1 MVYPRRGLSARC
13 IYTVYLYWGKGGETL
28 GSIIVWL
35 LNDGNVREHCGR
47 TVAKVHH
54 TAQHRRQGKW
64 RCCNDEKFYANKL
77 HALPDELVWDLFQTE
92 ENLMKKI
99 LFATTA
105 LVATAGV
112 AAADITV
119 GGNAR
124 FGVGYSS
131 GAENGL
137 AGTGGYPSNGNDR
150 AVNGRS
156 KTDIISRFRLQFDA
170 TSETDGGV
178 TIGGR
183 VRAEADNNIY
193 GGQVAAAN
201 AAFRSNAEVMQWST
215 PRLFATYGGFT
226 LGVGNINGALESV
239 PGLYLETRSGG
250 TGLDGSQYVANVAN
264 VNNNYF
270 NWDYYDS
277 DGSSVSS
284 NGVEAIY
291 NLGGF
296 GTHLSYS
303 VSNGAVAQELIAV
316 NASYKYNNFTVAAA
330 VQRSD
335 FAWADKEVLTIKG
348 DFGMFG
354 ARLAYANNEGIDKIM
369 LAGSY
374 DLGAATKLV
383 GWVAK
388 EGAVSAADV
397 ARSRQDN
404 RDGVVGS
411 NAQEGTSFGIHLA
424 HDLGGGVSLETGYQ
438 RGSNKNDQFQ
448 AGVAFSF

>member
-1 MVYPRRGLSARC
+1 M
-13 IYTVYLYWGKGGETL
+13 YLYWGRGGETL
-28 GSIIVWL
+28 GSIIVSL
-35 LNDGNVREHCGR
+35 LNDGIVREHYGG

-124 FGVGYSS
+124 FGVGYTS

-277 DGSSVSS
+277 DGSAVSA

-291 NLGGF
+291 NLGSF

-303 VSNGAVAQELIAV
+303 VSNGAVAQDVVAL
-316 NASYKYNNFTVAAA
+316 NASYKFNNYTVAAA

-374 DLGAATKLV
+374 DLGAATTLV

-388 EGAVSAADV
+388 EDAVSAADV
-397 ARSRQDN
+397 ALGRNDN

>member
-201 AAFRSNAEVMQWST
+201 AAFRSNAEVMLWSA

-226 LGVGNINGALESV
+226 LGVGNINGAVESV

-250 TGLDGSQYVANVAN
+250 TGLDGSQFVANVAN

-277 DGSSVSS
+277 DGNVSS

-303 VSNGAVAQELIAV
+303 VSNGAVAQDVVAL

-374 DLGAATKLV
+374 DLGAATTLV

-388 EGAVSAADV
+388 EDAVSAADV
-397 ARSRQDN
+397 ARGRNDN
-404 RDGVVGS
+404 RDGIVGS

>member
-277 DGSSVSS
+277 DGNVSS

-303 VSNGAVAQELIAV
+303 VSNGAVAQDVVAL

-374 DLGAATKLV
+374 DLGAATTLV

-388 EGAVSAADV
+388 EDAVSAADV
-397 ARSRQDN
+397 ARGRNDN
-404 RDGVVGS
+404 RDGIVGS

>member
-1 MVYPRRGLSARC
+1 M
-13 IYTVYLYWGKGGETL
+13 YLYWGKGGETL

-277 DGSSVSS
+277 DGNVSS

>member
-201 AAFRSNAEVMQWST
+201 AAFRSNAEVMLWSA

-277 DGSSVSS
+277 DGNVSS

-303 VSNGAVAQELIAV
+303 VSNGAVAQDVVAL

-374 DLGAATKLV
+374 DLGAATTLV

-388 EGAVSAADV
+388 EDAVSAADV
-397 ARSRQDN
+397 ARGRNDN
-404 RDGVVGS
+404 RDGIVGS